1 MIQNVTGCAGVEPIE
16 CTNPRK
22 DKRKIRWNIIEKG
35 DGTAE
40 WIEEDFDHKPT
51 IEEVKS
57 TIIGWYNSQVDNKIV
72 SGFKWNGMPIWL
84 STENQFNYTAAFDAA
99 VMSNGQTLPVTFKFG
114 TDEEPTYH
122 TFATIEDLSDF
133 YYKSMKHV
141 QDTLSNGWEA
151 KDKINFALY
160 GDITERDND

>member
-22 DKRKIRWNIIEKG
+22 DKWKIRWNIIEKE

-57 TIIGWYNSQVDNKIV
+57 TIIGWYNAQINEKIV
-72 SGFKWNGMPIWL
+72 SGFRWNGMPVWL
-84 STENQFNYTAAFDAA
+84 STENQFNYLSAYSIAL
-99 VMSNGQTLPVTFKFG
+99 QTDGKNLPVTFKFG
-114 TDEEPTYH
+114 TDDKPVYRVFDTV
-122 TFATIEDLSDF
+122 EDLSSF
-133 YYKSMKHV
+133 CLAMNMFIQATV
-141 QDTLSNGWEA
+141 EQGWES
-151 KDKINFALY
+151 KKGIVWEEYNK
-160 GDITERDND
+160 